1 MAMNVIVN
9 GMMDN
14 FQVLAIKTTVNLT
27 VRIQNSAIL
36 YPPFSLQTFNIENN
50 RLQSGEQKLRYLA
63 KNAT

>member
-27 VRIQNSAIL
+27 VRIQKWC
-36 YPPFSLQTFNIENN
+36 NIVPAF
-50 RLQSGEQKLRYLA
+50 QSS
-63 KNAT
+63 NF

>member
-14 FQVLAIKTTVNLT
+14 FQVLTIKTSVNLT
-27 VRIQNSAIL
+27 VRIQNSVIL

-50 RLQSGEQKLRYLA
+50 RLQSGEQKL
-63 KNAT
+63 

>member
-27 VRIQNSAIL
+27 VHIQNSVIL
-36 YPPFSLQTFNIENN
+36 YPPFSLQTFNI
-50 RLQSGEQKLRYLA
+50 
-63 KNAT
+63 

>member
-1 MAMNVIVN
+1 MAMNVIGN

-14 FQVLAIKTTVNLT
+14 FQVLTIKTSVNLT

-50 RLQSGEQKLRYLA
+50 RLQSGEQKL
-63 KNAT
+63 